1 MTQEPPL
8 KRPLI
13 RVLGPV
19 DLLSSGVLVPLGGH
33 HQRKL
38 LAALVLAANH
48 AVSMESLARVL
59 WGEDAPSSRDNTIQS
74 YVYRLRHLIGAD
86 AIVSEDHSYMLRVD
100 ADDVDALRFEV
111 LLNQAADAKD
121 DPERRNALAREALA
135 LWRGEPFGDLG
146 DEDPFRVEA
155 IRLVE
160 LRLSAMELRL
170 ESDLALGSEE
180 KVVGTVE
187 AMVEEHP
194 YNEKLWYLL
203 IEALSR
209 SGRRVDAL
217 RAVGRLS
224 GLLAE
229 VGLEPSAAIGDLEER
244 IVMGDREVTLRP
256 PV

>member
-1 MTQEPPL
+1 M
-8 KRPLI
+8 I

-19 DLLSSGVLVPLGGH
+19 DLFSEGETISIGGH
-33 HQRKL
+33 HQGKL

-48 AVSMESLARVL
+48 AVSLEHLAQIL
-59 WGEDAPSSRDNTIQS
+59 WGEEIPSSRDNTIQS
-74 YVYRLRHLIGAD
+74 YVYRLRHLIGSD
-86 AIVSEDHSYMLRVD
+86 AIVSEGHSYMLEVD
-100 ADDVDALRFEV
+100 VGDVDALRFEM
-111 LLNQAADAKD
+111 LLNLAADARD
-121 DPERRNALAREALA
+121 DPERRNQLTRECLA
-135 LWRGEPFGDLG
+135 LWRGEPFGDFG
-146 DEDPFRVEA
+146 DEDPFRLEA

-170 ESDLALGSEE
+170 ESDLALGHEE

-194 YNEKLWYLL
+194 YNEKLWYLA

-209 SGRRVDAL
+209 SGRRVEAL
-217 RAVGRLS
+217 RAVSRLA

-229 VGLEPSAAIGDLEER
+229 VGLEPSAAIRDLEER

-256 PV
+256 PI